1 MKKAKTIADISGRRW
16 NQIIN
21 AVNDK
26 KSPDVINPPLDEVEM
41 EVFNDLENKKKEAD
55 AKNSFESFFD
65 TVEIEYDDPC
75 LDIYN
80 N

>member
-1 MKKAKTIADISGRRW
+1 MKKAKTIADISGFRW

-21 AVNDK
+21 AVNNK
-26 KSPDVINPPLDEVEM
+26 KSPDVINPALDEVEL
-41 EVFNDLENKKKEAD
+41 ELFNDLEKKKKEAD